1 MNVYGRLMKE
11 FMAKYWVRYLLAFVL
26 VNIISIMALIT
37 PLLTERIIDEFIP
50 NGDLKGIALY
60 AILVLGLA
68 TARAFVTF
76 SQRFNIEYTAQ
87 KVIYDVRNRL
97 YQHLQTLSFSFF
109 DQNRTGE
116 LMSRMTSDVSTLER
130 AMGMGFIN
138 LFSNALTILYTLI
151 ILFNKNIQLTLMSLL
166 FMPFLIW
173 SVSQFAIKVRPTFRM
188 VREQMGIFSASMQE
202 SITGVRVVKA
212 FAQEEYEIEKFRI
225 ENRNYYDKNM
235 VSVKLEAFYGPLMS
249 FISTMGTVF
258 LIWYG
263 GMKVVNGSI
272 SLGEWMVFNT
282 LIAQLIQPVRMFGWL
297 VSMVQRAS
305 ASGQRIFEIID
316 TQSDVTDAPGSQV
329 LPPLQGHVRM
339 EKVSFSY
346 DNRIYVLEDVDLDV
360 QPGQT
365 IAILGSTGSGK
376 SSLINLVP
384 RFYDPQKGRIL
395 IDGHDLRDVTI
406 DSLRRQIGIVLQ
418 ETFLFNE
425 SLRNNISYGRPE
437 ASLEEIIEAAKAA
450 KIHDF
455 ISTLPQGYD
464 TVVGERGVGL
474 SGGQKQRMAIARALL
489 MEAKVLILDES
500 TSSVDTE
507 TERAIQQAFLKLTEN
522 CTTFV
527 IAQRLSTIRNAD
539 RIIVLDKGRIV
550 QEGTHDDLL
559 KQEGGIYY
567 QIYQMQLRP
576 QEESPIKP
584 GNQSNEDGGA
594 SSWA

>member
-50 NGDLKGIALY
+50 NGDLKGIAVY
-60 AILVLGLA
+60 AILVLGIA

-316 TQSDVTDAPGSQV
+316 TQSDVTDAPGAQV

-346 DNRIYVLEDVDLDV
+346 DNRTYVLEDVDLDV

-576 QEESPIKP
+576 QEESPIEP

>member
-26 VNIISIMALIT
+26 VNIISIMALVA

-50 NGDLKGIALY
+50 QGDLKGIALY
-60 AILVLGLA
+60 AILVLGVA
-68 TARAFVTF
+68 TARALITF
-76 SQRFNIEYTAQ
+76 SQRYNIEFTAQ

-116 LMSRMTSDVSTLER
+116 LMSRMTSDVSTLQR

-151 ILFNKNIQLTLMSLL
+151 ILFSKNVQLTLMSLL

-173 SVSQFAIKVRPTFRM
+173 AVGQFSVKVRPTFRM
-188 VREQMGIFSASMQE
+188 VREQMGVFTAAMQE

-212 FAQEEYEIEKFRI
+212 FAQEDYEVEKFRK
-225 ENRNYYDKNM
+225 ENREYYEKNM
-235 VSVKLEAFYGPLMS
+235 VSVRLEAFYGPLMS

-272 SLGEWMVFNT
+272 SLGEWTVFNT

-305 ASGQRIFEIID
+305 ASGQRIFEILD
-316 TQSDVTDAPGSQV
+316 TQSDVADAPGAQI

-339 EKVSFSY
+339 ENVSFSY
-346 DNRIYVLEDVDLDV
+346 DNRVYVLEEINLDI

-418 ETFLFNE
+418 ETFLFND
-425 SLRNNISYGRPE
+425 SLRNNISYGRPG
-437 ASLEEIIEAAKAA
+437 ATLEEIIDAAKSA

-507 TERAIQQAFLKLTEN
+507 TERAIQQAFVRLTEN

-539 RIIVLDKGRIV
+539 RIIVLDRGRIV
-550 QEGTHDDLL
+550 QDGTHEDLL
-559 KQEGGIYY
+559 QQEGGIYH
-567 QIYQMQLRP
+567 QIYQMQLKP
-576 QEESPIKP
+576 QEETPMESDVQTD
-584 GNQSNEDGGA
+584 GNGGA
-594 SSWA
+594 

>member
-1 MNVYGRLMKE
+1 MNTYSRLMKE
-11 FMAKYWVRYLLAFVL
+11 FMAKYWARYLLAFIL
-26 VNIISIMALIT
+26 VNVISMMSLVT

-50 NGDLKGIALY
+50 NADFQGITLY
-60 AILVLGLA
+60 AILVLGVA
-68 TARAFVTF
+68 TARALVTF
-76 SQRFNIEYTAQ
+76 SQRYNIEYTAQ

-116 LMSRMTSDVSTLER
+116 LMSRMTSDVSTLQR

-138 LFSNALTILYTLI
+138 LFSNTLSIVYTLI
-151 ILFNKNIQLTLMSLL
+151 ILFSKNVQLTLMSLL

-173 SVSQFAIKVRPTFRM
+173 SVSTFSIKVRPTFRK
-188 VREQMGIFSASMQE
+188 VRDQMGIFTAAMQE

-212 FAQEEYEIEKFRI
+212 FAQEDYEIEKFRK
-225 ENRNYYDKNM
+225 ENRDYYDINM
-235 VSVKLEAFYGPLMS
+235 LSVKLEAFYGPLMS
-249 FISTMGTVF
+249 FISMMGTVF

-263 GMKVVNGSI
+263 GMQVVKDSI

-305 ASGQRIFEIID
+305 ASGQRIFEILD
-316 TQSDVTDAPGSQV
+316 TQSDVTDAPGAIA
-329 LPPLQGHVRM
+329 LPPLKGQVRF
-339 EKVSFSY
+339 ENVSFSY
-346 DNRIYVLEDVDLDV
+346 DNRIFVLEELNIDV

-384 RFYDPQKGRIL
+384 RFYDPQKGRVL
-395 IDGHDLRDVTI
+395 IDNHDLRDVTI

-418 ETFLFNE
+418 ETFLFND

-437 ASLEEIIEAAKAA
+437 ASLEEIIDAAKAA
-450 KIHDF
+450 KIHEF
-455 ISTLPQGYD
+455 IMTLPQGYD

-507 TERAIQQAFLKLTEN
+507 TERAIQQAFAKLTEN

-539 RIIVLDKGRIV
+539 RILVLDKGRIV
-550 QEGTHDDLL
+550 QEGTHEQLL
-559 KQEGGIYY
+559 KDEGGIYH

-576 QEESPIKP
+576 QEETPLVSGSSAR
-584 GNQSNEDGGA
+584 GNGGE
-594 SSWA
+594 

>member
-11 FMAKYWVRYLLAFVL
+11 FMAKYWARYVLAFVL
-26 VNIISIMALIT
+26 VNIISIMALIA

-50 NGDLKGIALY
+50 QGDLKGIALY
-60 AILVLGLA
+60 AILVLGVA
-68 TARAFVTF
+68 TARALITF
-76 SQRFNIEYTAQ
+76 SQRYNIEFTAQ

-116 LMSRMTSDVSTLER
+116 LMSRMTSDVSTLQR

-151 ILFNKNIQLTLMSLL
+151 ILFSKNVQLTLMSLL

-173 SVSQFAIKVRPTFRM
+173 AVSQFSVKVRPTFRM
-188 VREQMGIFSASMQE
+188 VREQMGVFTAAMQE

-212 FAQEEYEIEKFRI
+212 FAQEEYEVEKFRK
-225 ENRNYYDKNM
+225 ENREYYEKNM
-235 VSVKLEAFYGPLMS
+235 VSVRLEAFYGPLMS

-272 SLGEWMVFNT
+272 SLGEWTVFNT

-305 ASGQRIFEIID
+305 ASGQRIFEILD
-316 TQSDVTDAPGSQV
+316 TQSDVADAPGAQT

-339 EKVSFSY
+339 ENVSFSY
-346 DNRIYVLEDVDLDV
+346 DNRVFVLEEINLDIH
-360 QPGQT
+360 PGQT

-418 ETFLFNE
+418 ETFLFND
-425 SLRNNISYGRPE
+425 SLRNNISYGRPS
-437 ASLEEIIEAAKAA
+437 ASLEEIIDAAKSA

-455 ISTLPQGYD
+455 ISALPQGYD
-464 TVVGERGVGL
+464 TIVGERGVGL

-507 TERAIQQAFLKLTEN
+507 TERAIQQAFAKLTEN

-539 RIIVLDKGRIV
+539 RIIVLDRGRIV
-550 QEGTHDDLL
+550 QDGTHEDLL
-559 KQEGGIYY
+559 QQEGGIYH

-576 QEESPIKP
+576 QEETPMESGGQTD
-584 GNQSNEDGGA
+584 GNGGA
-594 SSWA
+594 

>member
-50 NGDLKGIALY
+50 QGDLKGIALY
-60 AILVLGLA
+60 AILVLGVA
-68 TARAFVTF
+68 TARAVITY
-76 SQRFNIEYTAQ
+76 SQRYNIEFTAQ

-116 LMSRMTSDVSTLER
+116 LMSRMTSDVSTLQR

-151 ILFNKNIQLTLMSLL
+151 ILFSKNVQLTLMSLL

-173 SVSQFAIKVRPTFRM
+173 SVAEFSVKVRPTFRI
-188 VREQMGIFSASMQE
+188 VREQMGVFTASMQE

-212 FAQEEYEIEKFRI
+212 FAQEEYEIEKFRK
-225 ENRNYYDKNM
+225 ENREYYDKNM
-235 VSVKLEAFYGPLMS
+235 VSVKLEAFYAPLMS

-272 SLGEWMVFNT
+272 TLGEWMVFNT

-316 TQSDVTDAPGSQV
+316 TQSDVTDAPGAQI
-329 LPPLQGHVRM
+329 LPPLKGHVRL
-339 EKVSFSY
+339 EKISFSY
-346 DNRIYVLEDVDLDV
+346 DNRVYVLEDIDLDV

-418 ETFLFNE
+418 ETFLFND
-425 SLRNNISYGRPE
+425 SLRNNISYGRPG
-437 ASLEEIIEAAKAA
+437 ASLEEIMDAAKAA

-507 TERAIQQAFLKLTEN
+507 TERAIQQAFVKLTEN

-559 KQEGGIYY
+559 KQEGGIYH

-576 QEESPIKP
+576 QEESPIEP
-584 GNQSNEDGGA
+584 GIQTNGNGGA
-594 SSWA
+594 

>member
-11 FMAKYWVRYLLAFVL
+11 FMAKYWARYVLAFVL
-26 VNIISIMALIT
+26 VNIISIMALIA

-50 NGDLKGIALY
+50 QGDLKGIALY
-60 AILVLGLA
+60 AILVLGVA
-68 TARAFVTF
+68 TARALITF
-76 SQRFNIEYTAQ
+76 SQRYNIEFTAQ

-116 LMSRMTSDVSTLER
+116 LMSRMTSDVSTLQR

-151 ILFNKNIQLTLMSLL
+151 ILFSKNVQLTLMSLL

-173 SVSQFAIKVRPTFRM
+173 AVSQFSVKVRPTFRM
-188 VREQMGIFSASMQE
+188 VREQMGVFTAAMQE

-212 FAQEEYEIEKFRI
+212 FAQEEYEVEKFRK
-225 ENRNYYDKNM
+225 ENREYYEKNM
-235 VSVKLEAFYGPLMS
+235 VSVRLEAFYGPLMS

-272 SLGEWMVFNT
+272 SLGEWTVFNT

-305 ASGQRIFEIID
+305 ASGQRIFEILD
-316 TQSDVTDAPGSQV
+316 TQSDVADAPGAQT

-339 EKVSFSY
+339 ENVSFSY
-346 DNRIYVLEDVDLDV
+346 DNRVFVLEEINLDI

-384 RFYDPQKGRIL
+384 RFYDPQRGRIL

-418 ETFLFNE
+418 ETFLFND
-425 SLRNNISYGRPE
+425 SLRNNISYGRPS
-437 ASLEEIIEAAKAA
+437 ASLEEIIDAAKSA

-455 ISTLPQGYD
+455 IAALPQGYD
-464 TVVGERGVGL
+464 TIVGERGVGL

-507 TERAIQQAFLKLTEN
+507 TERAIQQAFAKLTEN

-539 RIIVLDKGRIV
+539 RIIVLDRGRIV
-550 QEGTHDDLL
+550 QDGTHEDLL
-559 KQEGGIYY
+559 QQEGGIYH

-576 QEESPIKP
+576 QEETPMESGGQTD
-584 GNQSNEDGGA
+584 GNGGA
-594 SSWA
+594 

>member
-1 MNVYGRLMKE
+1 MNTYSRLMKE
-11 FMAKYWVRYLLAFVL
+11 FMAKYWARYLLAFIL
-26 VNIISIMALIT
+26 VNVISMMSLVT

-50 NGDLKGIALY
+50 NADFQGITLY
-60 AILVLGLA
+60 AILVLGVA
-68 TARAFVTF
+68 TARALVTF
-76 SQRFNIEYTAQ
+76 SQRYNIEYTAQ

-116 LMSRMTSDVSTLER
+116 LMSRMTSDVSTLQR

-138 LFSNALTILYTLI
+138 LFSNALSIVYTLI
-151 ILFNKNIQLTLMSLL
+151 ILFSKNVQLTLMSLL

-173 SVSQFAIKVRPTFRM
+173 SVSTFSIKVRPTFRK
-188 VREQMGIFSASMQE
+188 VRDQMGIFTAAMQE

-212 FAQEEYEIEKFRI
+212 FAQEDYEIEKFRK
-225 ENRNYYDKNM
+225 ENRDYYDINM
-235 VSVKLEAFYGPLMS
+235 LSVKLEAFYGPLMS
-249 FISTMGTVF
+249 FISMMGTVF

-263 GMKVVNGSI
+263 GMQVVKDSI

-305 ASGQRIFEIID
+305 ASGQRIFEILD
-316 TQSDVTDAPGSQV
+316 TQSDVTDAPGAIA
-329 LPPLQGHVRM
+329 LPPLKGQVRF
-339 EKVSFSY
+339 ENVSFSY
-346 DNRIYVLEDVDLDV
+346 DNRIFVLEELNIDV

-384 RFYDPQKGRIL
+384 RFYDPQKGRVL
-395 IDGHDLRDVTI
+395 IDNHDLRDVTI

-418 ETFLFNE
+418 ETFLFND

-437 ASLEEIIEAAKAA
+437 ASLEEIIDAAKAA
-450 KIHDF
+450 KIHEF
-455 ISTLPQGYD
+455 IMTLPQGYD

-507 TERAIQQAFLKLTEN
+507 TERAIQQAFAKLTEN

-539 RIIVLDKGRIV
+539 RILVLDKGRIA
-550 QEGTHDDLL
+550 QEGTHEQLL
-559 KQEGGIYY
+559 KEEGGIYH

-576 QEESPIKP
+576 QEETPLVSGSPAR
-584 GNQSNEDGGA
+584 GNGGE
-594 SSWA
+594 

>member
-11 FMAKYWVRYLLAFVL
+11 FMAKYWARYVLAFVL
-26 VNIISIMALIT
+26 VNIISIMALIA

-50 NGDLKGIALY
+50 QGDLKGIALY
-60 AILVLGLA
+60 AILVLGVA
-68 TARAFVTF
+68 TARALITF
-76 SQRFNIEYTAQ
+76 SQRYNIEFTAQ

-116 LMSRMTSDVSTLER
+116 LMSRMTSDVSTLQR

-151 ILFNKNIQLTLMSLL
+151 ILFSKNVQLTLMSLL

-173 SVSQFAIKVRPTFRM
+173 AVSQFSVKVRPTFRM
-188 VREQMGIFSASMQE
+188 VREQMGVFTAAMQE

-212 FAQEEYEIEKFRI
+212 FAQEEYEVEKFRK
-225 ENRNYYDKNM
+225 ENREYYEKNM
-235 VSVKLEAFYGPLMS
+235 VSVRLEAFYGPLMS

-272 SLGEWMVFNT
+272 SLGEWTVFNT

-305 ASGQRIFEIID
+305 ASGQRIFEILD
-316 TQSDVTDAPGSQV
+316 TQSDVADAPGAQT

-339 EKVSFSY
+339 ENVSFSY
-346 DNRIYVLEDVDLDV
+346 DNRVFVLEEINLDI

-384 RFYDPQKGRIL
+384 RFYDPQRGRIL

-418 ETFLFNE
+418 ETFLFND
-425 SLRNNISYGRPE
+425 SLRNNISYGRPS
-437 ASLEEIIEAAKAA
+437 ASLEEIIDAAKSA

-455 ISTLPQGYD
+455 IAALPQGYD
-464 TVVGERGVGL
+464 TIVGERGVGL

-507 TERAIQQAFLKLTEN
+507 TERAIQQAFAKLTEN

-539 RIIVLDKGRIV
+539 RIIVLDRGRIV
-550 QEGTHDDLL
+550 QDGTHEDLL
-559 KQEGGIYY
+559 QQEGGIYH

-576 QEESPIKP
+576 QEETPMDASGRTD
-584 GNQSNEDGGA
+584 GNGGA
-594 SSWA
+594 

>member
-1 MNVYGRLMKE
+1 MNTYSRLMKE
-11 FMAKYWVRYLLAFVL
+11 FMAKYWARYLLAFIL
-26 VNIISIMALIT
+26 VNVISMMSLVT

-50 NGDLKGIALY
+50 NADFQGITLY
-60 AILVLGLA
+60 AILVLGVA
-68 TARAFVTF
+68 TARALVTF
-76 SQRFNIEYTAQ
+76 SQRYNIEYTAQ

-116 LMSRMTSDVSTLER
+116 LMSRMTSDVSTLQR

-138 LFSNALTILYTLI
+138 LFSNALSIVYTLI
-151 ILFNKNIQLTLMSLL
+151 ILFSKNVQLTLMSLL

-173 SVSQFAIKVRPTFRM
+173 SVSTFSIKVRPTFRK
-188 VREQMGIFSASMQE
+188 VRDQMGIFTAAMQE

-212 FAQEEYEIEKFRI
+212 FAQEDYEIEKFRK
-225 ENRNYYDKNM
+225 ENRDYYDINM
-235 VSVKLEAFYGPLMS
+235 LSVKLEAFYGPLMS
-249 FISTMGTVF
+249 FISMMGTVF

-263 GMKVVNGSI
+263 GMQVVKDSI

-305 ASGQRIFEIID
+305 ASGQRIFEILD
-316 TQSDVTDAPGSQV
+316 TQSDVTDAPGAIA
-329 LPPLQGHVRM
+329 LPPLKGQVRF
-339 EKVSFSY
+339 ENVSFSY
-346 DNRIYVLEDVDLDV
+346 DNRIFVLEELNIDV

-384 RFYDPQKGRIL
+384 RFYDPQKGRVL
-395 IDGHDLRDVTI
+395 IDNHDLRDVTI

-418 ETFLFNE
+418 ETFLFND

-437 ASLEEIIEAAKAA
+437 ASLEEIIDAAKAA
-450 KIHDF
+450 KIHEF
-455 ISTLPQGYD
+455 IMTLPQGYD

-507 TERAIQQAFLKLTEN
+507 TERAIQQAFAKLTEN

-539 RIIVLDKGRIV
+539 RILVLDKGRIV
-550 QEGTHDDLL
+550 QEGTHEQLL
-559 KQEGGIYY
+559 KDEGGIYH

-576 QEESPIKP
+576 QEETPLVSGSPAR
-584 GNQSNEDGGA
+584 GNGGE
-594 SSWA
+594 

>member
-11 FMAKYWVRYLLAFVL
+11 FMAKYWARYVLAFVL
-26 VNIISIMALIT
+26 VNIISIMALIA

-50 NGDLKGIALY
+50 QGDLKGIALY
-60 AILVLGLA
+60 AILVLGVA
-68 TARAFVTF
+68 TARALITF
-76 SQRFNIEYTAQ
+76 SQRYNIEFTAQ

-116 LMSRMTSDVSTLER
+116 LMSRMTSDVSTLQR

-151 ILFNKNIQLTLMSLL
+151 ILFSKNVQLTLMSLL

-173 SVSQFAIKVRPTFRM
+173 AVSQFSVKVRPTFRM
-188 VREQMGIFSASMQE
+188 VREQMGVFTAAMQE

-212 FAQEEYEIEKFRI
+212 FAQEEYEVEKFRK
-225 ENRNYYDKNM
+225 ENREYYEKNM
-235 VSVKLEAFYGPLMS
+235 VSVRLEAFYGPLMS

-272 SLGEWMVFNT
+272 SLGEWTVFNT

-305 ASGQRIFEIID
+305 ASGQRIFEILD
-316 TQSDVTDAPGSQV
+316 TQSDVADAPGAQT

-339 EKVSFSY
+339 ENVSFSY
-346 DNRIYVLEDVDLDV
+346 DNRVFVLEEINLDI

-418 ETFLFNE
+418 ETFLFND
-425 SLRNNISYGRPE
+425 SLRNNISYGRPS
-437 ASLEEIIEAAKAA
+437 ASLEEIIDAAKSA

-455 ISTLPQGYD
+455 IAALPQGYD
-464 TVVGERGVGL
+464 TIVGERGVGL

-507 TERAIQQAFLKLTEN
+507 TERAIQQAFAKLTEN

-539 RIIVLDKGRIV
+539 RIIVLDRGRIV
-550 QEGTHDDLL
+550 QDGTHEDLL
-559 KQEGGIYY
+559 QQEGGIYH

-576 QEESPIKP
+576 QEETPMESGGQTD
-584 GNQSNEDGGA
+584 GNGGA
-594 SSWA
+594 

>member
-1 MNVYGRLMKE
+1 MNTYSRLMKE
-11 FMAKYWVRYLLAFVL
+11 FMAKYWARYLLAFIL
-26 VNIISIMALIT
+26 VNVISMMSLVT

-50 NGDLKGIALY
+50 NADFQGITLY
-60 AILVLGLA
+60 AILVLGVA
-68 TARAFVTF
+68 TARALVTF
-76 SQRFNIEYTAQ
+76 SQRYNIEYTAQ

-116 LMSRMTSDVSTLER
+116 LMSRMTSDVSTLQR

-138 LFSNALTILYTLI
+138 LFSNALSIVYTLI
-151 ILFNKNIQLTLMSLL
+151 ILFSKNVQLTLMSLL

-173 SVSQFAIKVRPTFRM
+173 SVSTFSIKVRPTFRK
-188 VREQMGIFSASMQE
+188 VRDQMGIFTAAMQE

-212 FAQEEYEIEKFRI
+212 FAQEDYEIEKFRK
-225 ENRNYYDKNM
+225 ENRDYYDINM
-235 VSVKLEAFYGPLMS
+235 LSVKLEAFYGPLMS
-249 FISTMGTVF
+249 FISMMGTVF

-263 GMKVVNGSI
+263 GMQVVKDSI

-305 ASGQRIFEIID
+305 ASGQRIFEILD
-316 TQSDVTDAPGSQV
+316 TQSDVTDAPGAIA
-329 LPPLQGHVRM
+329 LPPLKGQVRF
-339 EKVSFSY
+339 ENVSFSY
-346 DNRIYVLEDVDLDV
+346 DNRIFVLEELNIDV

-384 RFYDPQKGRIL
+384 RFYDPQKGRVL
-395 IDGHDLRDVTI
+395 IDNHDLRDVTI

-418 ETFLFNE
+418 ETFLFND

-437 ASLEEIIEAAKAA
+437 ASLEEIIDAAKAA

-455 ISTLPQGYD
+455 IMTLPQGYD

-507 TERAIQQAFLKLTEN
+507 TERAIQQAFAKLTEN

-539 RIIVLDKGRIV
+539 RILVLDKGRIA
-550 QEGTHDDLL
+550 QEGTHEQLL
-559 KQEGGIYY
+559 KEEGGIYH

-576 QEESPIKP
+576 QEETPLVSGSPAR
-584 GNQSNEDGGA
+584 GNGGE
-594 SSWA
+594 

>member
-11 FMAKYWVRYLLAFVL
+11 FMAKYWARYVLAFVL
-26 VNIISIMALIT
+26 VNIISIMALIA

-50 NGDLKGIALY
+50 QGDLKGIALY
-60 AILVLGLA
+60 AILVLGVA
-68 TARAFVTF
+68 TARALITF
-76 SQRFNIEYTAQ
+76 SQRYNIEFTAQ

-116 LMSRMTSDVSTLER
+116 LMSRMTSDVSTLQR

-151 ILFNKNIQLTLMSLL
+151 ILFSKNVQLTLMSLL

-173 SVSQFAIKVRPTFRM
+173 AVSQFSVKVRPTFRM
-188 VREQMGIFSASMQE
+188 VREQMGVFTAAMQE

-212 FAQEEYEIEKFRI
+212 FAQEEYEVEKFRK
-225 ENRNYYDKNM
+225 ENREYYEKNM
-235 VSVKLEAFYGPLMS
+235 VSVRLEAFYGPLMS

-272 SLGEWMVFNT
+272 SLGEWTVFNT

-305 ASGQRIFEIID
+305 ASGQRIFEILD
-316 TQSDVTDAPGSQV
+316 TQSDVADAPGAQT

-339 EKVSFSY
+339 ENVSFSY
-346 DNRIYVLEDVDLDV
+346 DNRVFVLEEINLDIH
-360 QPGQT
+360 PGQT

-384 RFYDPQKGRIL
+384 RFYDPQRGRIL

-418 ETFLFNE
+418 ETFLFND
-425 SLRNNISYGRPE
+425 SLRNNISYGRPS
-437 ASLEEIIEAAKAA
+437 ASLEEIIDAAKSA

-455 ISTLPQGYD
+455 IAALPQGYD
-464 TVVGERGVGL
+464 TIVGERGVGL

-507 TERAIQQAFLKLTEN
+507 TERAIQQAFAKLTEN

-539 RIIVLDKGRIV
+539 RIIVLDRGRIV
-550 QEGTHDDLL
+550 QDGTHEDLL
-559 KQEGGIYY
+559 QQEGGIYH

-576 QEESPIKP
+576 QEETPMDASGRTD
-584 GNQSNEDGGA
+584 GNGGA
-594 SSWA
+594 

>member
-11 FMAKYWVRYLLAFVL
+11 FMAKYWARYVLAFVL
-26 VNIISIMALIT
+26 VHIISIMALIA

-50 NGDLKGIALY
+50 QGDLKGIALY
-60 AILVLGLA
+60 AILVLGVA
-68 TARAFVTF
+68 TARALITF
-76 SQRFNIEYTAQ
+76 SQRYNIEFTAQ

-116 LMSRMTSDVSTLER
+116 LMSRMTSDVSTLQR

-151 ILFNKNIQLTLMSLL
+151 ILFSKNVQLTLMSLL

-173 SVSQFAIKVRPTFRM
+173 AVSQFSVKVRPTFRM
-188 VREQMGIFSASMQE
+188 VREQMGVFTAAMQE

-212 FAQEEYEIEKFRI
+212 FAQEEYEVEKFRK
-225 ENRNYYDKNM
+225 ENREYYEKNM
-235 VSVKLEAFYGPLMS
+235 VSVRLEAFYGPLMS

-272 SLGEWMVFNT
+272 SLGEWTVFNT

-305 ASGQRIFEIID
+305 ASGQRIFEILD
-316 TQSDVTDAPGSQV
+316 TQSDVADAPGAQT

-339 EKVSFSY
+339 ENVSFSY
-346 DNRIYVLEDVDLDV
+346 DNRVFFLEEINLDI

-418 ETFLFNE
+418 ETFLFND
-425 SLRNNISYGRPE
+425 SLRNNISYGRPS
-437 ASLEEIIEAAKAA
+437 ASLEEIIDAAKSA

-455 ISTLPQGYD
+455 IAALPQGYD
-464 TVVGERGVGL
+464 TIVGERGVGL

-507 TERAIQQAFLKLTEN
+507 TERAIQQAFAKLTEN

-539 RIIVLDKGRIV
+539 RIIVLDRGRIV
-550 QEGTHDDLL
+550 QDGTHEDLL
-559 KQEGGIYY
+559 QQEGGIYH

-576 QEESPIKP
+576 QEETPMDASGRTD
-584 GNQSNEDGGA
+584 GNGGA
-594 SSWA
+594 

>member
-11 FMAKYWVRYLLAFVL
+11 FMAKYWARYVLAFVL
-26 VNIISIMALIT
+26 VNIISIMALIA

-50 NGDLKGIALY
+50 QGDLKGIALY
-60 AILVLGLA
+60 AILVLGVA
-68 TARAFVTF
+68 TARALITF
-76 SQRFNIEYTAQ
+76 SQRYNIEFTAQ

-116 LMSRMTSDVSTLER
+116 LMSRMTSDVSTLQR

-151 ILFNKNIQLTLMSLL
+151 ILFSKNVQLTLMSLL

-173 SVSQFAIKVRPTFRM
+173 AVSQFSVKVRPTFRM
-188 VREQMGIFSASMQE
+188 VREQMGVFTAAMQE

-212 FAQEEYEIEKFRI
+212 FAQEEYEVEKFRK
-225 ENRNYYDKNM
+225 ENREYYEKNM
-235 VSVKLEAFYGPLMS
+235 VSVRLEAFYGPLMS

-272 SLGEWMVFNT
+272 SLGEWTVFNT

-305 ASGQRIFEIID
+305 ASGQRIFEILD
-316 TQSDVTDAPGSQV
+316 TQSDVADAPGAQT

-339 EKVSFSY
+339 ENVSFSY
-346 DNRIYVLEDVDLDV
+346 DNRVFVLEEINLDI

-418 ETFLFNE
+418 ETFLFND
-425 SLRNNISYGRPE
+425 SLRNNISYGRPS
-437 ASLEEIIEAAKAA
+437 ASLEEIIDAAKSA

-455 ISTLPQGYD
+455 ISALPQGYD
-464 TVVGERGVGL
+464 TIVGERGVGL

-507 TERAIQQAFLKLTEN
+507 TERAIQQAFAKLTEN

-539 RIIVLDKGRIV
+539 RIIVLDRGRIV
-550 QEGTHDDLL
+550 QDGTHEDLL
-559 KQEGGIYY
+559 QQEGGIYH

-576 QEESPIKP
+576 QEETPMESGGQTD
-584 GNQSNEDGGA
+584 GNGGA
-594 SSWA
+594 

>member
-1 MNVYGRLMKE
+1 MNTYSRLMKE
-11 FMAKYWVRYLLAFVL
+11 FMAKYWARYLLAFIL
-26 VNIISIMALIT
+26 VNVISMMSLVT

-50 NGDLKGIALY
+50 NADFQGITLY
-60 AILVLGLA
+60 AILVLGVA
-68 TARAFVTF
+68 TARALVTF
-76 SQRFNIEYTAQ
+76 SQRYNIEYTAQ

-116 LMSRMTSDVSTLER
+116 LMSRMTSDVSTLQR

-138 LFSNALTILYTLI
+138 LFSNALSIVYTLI
-151 ILFNKNIQLTLMSLL
+151 ILFSKNVQLTLMSLL

-173 SVSQFAIKVRPTFRM
+173 SVSTFSIKVRPTFRK
-188 VREQMGIFSASMQE
+188 VRDQMGIFTAAMQE

-212 FAQEEYEIEKFRI
+212 FAQEDYEIEKFRK
-225 ENRNYYDKNM
+225 ENRDYYDINM
-235 VSVKLEAFYGPLMS
+235 LSVKLEAFYGPLMS
-249 FISTMGTVF
+249 FISMMGTVF

-263 GMKVVNGSI
+263 GMQVVKDSI

-305 ASGQRIFEIID
+305 ASGQRIFEILD
-316 TQSDVTDAPGSQV
+316 TQSDVTDAPGAIA
-329 LPPLQGHVRM
+329 LPPLKGQVRF
-339 EKVSFSY
+339 ENVSFSY
-346 DNRIYVLEDVDLDV
+346 DNRIFVLEELNIDV

-384 RFYDPQKGRIL
+384 RFYDPQKGRVL
-395 IDGHDLRDVTI
+395 IDNHDLRDVTI

-418 ETFLFNE
+418 ETFLFND

-437 ASLEEIIEAAKAA
+437 ASLEEIIDAAKAA
-450 KIHDF
+450 KIHEF
-455 ISTLPQGYD
+455 IMTLPQGYD

-507 TERAIQQAFLKLTEN
+507 TERAIQQAFAKLTEN

-539 RIIVLDKGRIV
+539 RILVLDKGRIV
-550 QEGTHDDLL
+550 QEGTHEQLL
-559 KQEGGIYY
+559 KDEGGIYH

-576 QEESPIKP
+576 QEETPLVSGSSAR
-584 GNQSNEDGGA
+584 GNGGE
-594 SSWA
+594 

>member
-1 MNVYGRLMKE
+1 M
-11 FMAKYWVRYLLAFVL
+11 
-26 VNIISIMALIT
+26 
-37 PLLTERIIDEFIP
+37 
-50 NGDLKGIALY
+50 
-60 AILVLGLA
+60 
-68 TARAFVTF
+68 
-76 SQRFNIEYTAQ
+76 
-87 KVIYDVRNRL
+87 
-97 YQHLQTLSFSFF
+97 
-109 DQNRTGE
+109 
-116 LMSRMTSDVSTLER
+116 
-130 AMGMGFIN
+130 
-138 LFSNALTILYTLI
+138 LFRS
-151 ILFNKNIQLTLMSLL
+151 
-166 FMPFLIW
+166 
-173 SVSQFAIKVRPTFRM
+173 
-188 VREQMGIFSASMQE
+188 
-202 SITGVRVVKA
+202 
-212 FAQEEYEIEKFRI
+212 
-225 ENRNYYDKNM
+225 M

-316 TQSDVTDAPGSQV
+316 TQSDVTDAPGAQV

-346 DNRIYVLEDVDLDV
+346 DNRTYVLEDVDLDV

-576 QEESPIKP
+576 QEESPIEP
-584 GNQSNEDGGA
+584 GNQSNENGGA

>member
-1 MNVYGRLMKE
+1 MNTYSRLMKE
-11 FMAKYWVRYLLAFVL
+11 FMAKYWARYLLAFIL
-26 VNIISIMALIT
+26 VNVISMMSLVT

-50 NGDLKGIALY
+50 NADFQGITLY
-60 AILVLGLA
+60 AILVLGVA
-68 TARAFVTF
+68 TARALVTF
-76 SQRFNIEYTAQ
+76 SQRYNIEYTAQ

-116 LMSRMTSDVSTLER
+116 LMSRMTSDVSTLQR

-138 LFSNALTILYTLI
+138 LFSNALSIVYTLI
-151 ILFNKNIQLTLMSLL
+151 ILFSKNVQLTLMSLL

-173 SVSQFAIKVRPTFRM
+173 SVSTFSIKVRPTFRK
-188 VREQMGIFSASMQE
+188 VRDQMGIFTAAMQE

-212 FAQEEYEIEKFRI
+212 FAQEDYEIEKFRK
-225 ENRNYYDKNM
+225 ENRDYYDINM
-235 VSVKLEAFYGPLMS
+235 LSVKLEAFYGPLMS
-249 FISTMGTVF
+249 FISMMGTVF

-263 GMKVVNGSI
+263 GMQVVKDSI

-305 ASGQRIFEIID
+305 ASGQRIFEILD
-316 TQSDVTDAPGSQV
+316 TQSDVTDAPGAIA
-329 LPPLQGHVRM
+329 LPPLKGQVRF
-339 EKVSFSY
+339 ENVSFSY
-346 DNRIYVLEDVDLDV
+346 DNRIFVLEELNIDV

-384 RFYDPQKGRIL
+384 RFYDPQKGRVL
-395 IDGHDLRDVTI
+395 IDNHDLRDVTI

-418 ETFLFNE
+418 ETFLFND

-437 ASLEEIIEAAKAA
+437 ASLEEIIDAAKAA

-455 ISTLPQGYD
+455 IMTLPQGYD

-474 SGGQKQRMAIARALL
+474 SCGQKQRMAIARALL

-507 TERAIQQAFLKLTEN
+507 TERAIQQAFAKLTEN

-539 RIIVLDKGRIV
+539 RILVLDKGRIA
-550 QEGTHDDLL
+550 QEGTHEQLL
-559 KQEGGIYY
+559 KEEGGIYH

-576 QEESPIKP
+576 QEETPLVSGSPAR
-584 GNQSNEDGGA
+584 GNGGE
-594 SSWA
+594 

>member
-1 MNVYGRLMKE
+1 MKE
-11 FMAKYWVRYLLAFVL
+11 FMAKYWARYVLAFVL
-26 VNIISIMALIT
+26 VNIFSIMALIA

-50 NGDLKGIALY
+50 QGDLKGIALY
-60 AILVLGLA
+60 AILVLGVA
-68 TARAFVTF
+68 TARALITF
-76 SQRFNIEYTAQ
+76 SQRYNIEFTAQ

-116 LMSRMTSDVSTLER
+116 LMSRMTSDVSTLQR

-151 ILFNKNIQLTLMSLL
+151 ILFSKNVQLTLMSLL

-173 SVSQFAIKVRPTFRM
+173 AVSQFSVKVRPTFRM
-188 VREQMGIFSASMQE
+188 VREQMGVFTAAMQE

-212 FAQEEYEIEKFRI
+212 FAQEEYEVEKFRK
-225 ENRNYYDKNM
+225 ENREYYEKNM
-235 VSVKLEAFYGPLMS
+235 VSVRLEAFYGPLMS

-272 SLGEWMVFNT
+272 SLGEWTVFNT

-305 ASGQRIFEIID
+305 ASGQRIFEILD
-316 TQSDVTDAPGSQV
+316 TQSDVADAPGAQT

-339 EKVSFSY
+339 ENVSFSY
-346 DNRIYVLEDVDLDV
+346 DNRVFVLEEINLDI

-418 ETFLFNE
+418 ETFLFND
-425 SLRNNISYGRPE
+425 SLRNNISYGRPS
-437 ASLEEIIEAAKAA
+437 ASLEEIIDAAKSA

-455 ISTLPQGYD
+455 IAALPQGYD
-464 TVVGERGVGL
+464 TIVGERGVGL

-507 TERAIQQAFLKLTEN
+507 TERAIQQAFAKLTEN

-539 RIIVLDKGRIV
+539 RIIVLDRGRIV
-550 QEGTHDDLL
+550 QDATHEDLL
-559 KQEGGIYY
+559 Q
-567 QIYQMQLRP
+567 RRA
-576 QEESPIKP
+576 ESTIRFIRC
-584 GNQSNEDGGA
+584 N
-594 SSWA
+594 

>member
-1 MNVYGRLMKE
+1 MNTYSRLMKE
-11 FMAKYWVRYLLAFVL
+11 FMAKYWARYLLAFIL
-26 VNIISIMALIT
+26 VNVISMMSLVT

-50 NGDLKGIALY
+50 NADFQGITLY
-60 AILVLGLA
+60 AILVLGVS
-68 TARAFVTF
+68 TARALVTF
-76 SQRFNIEYTAQ
+76 SQRYNIEYTAQ

-116 LMSRMTSDVSTLER
+116 LMSRMTSDVSTLQR

-138 LFSNALTILYTLI
+138 LFSNALSIVYTLI
-151 ILFNKNIQLTLMSLL
+151 ILFSKNVQLTLMSLL

-173 SVSQFAIKVRPTFRM
+173 SVSTFSIKVRPTFRK
-188 VREQMGIFSASMQE
+188 VRDQMGIFTAAMQE

-212 FAQEEYEIEKFRI
+212 FAQEDYEIEKFRK
-225 ENRNYYDKNM
+225 ENRDYYDINM
-235 VSVKLEAFYGPLMS
+235 LSVKLEAFYGPLMS
-249 FISTMGTVF
+249 FISMMGTVF

-263 GMKVVNGSI
+263 GMQVVKDSI

-305 ASGQRIFEIID
+305 ASGQRIFEILD
-316 TQSDVTDAPGSQV
+316 TQSDVTDAPGAIA
-329 LPPLQGHVRM
+329 LPPLKGQVRF
-339 EKVSFSY
+339 ENVSFSY
-346 DNRIYVLEDVDLDV
+346 DNRIFVLEELNIDV

-384 RFYDPQKGRIL
+384 RFYDPQKGRVL
-395 IDGHDLRDVTI
+395 IDNHDLRDVTI

-418 ETFLFNE
+418 ETFLFND

-437 ASLEEIIEAAKAA
+437 ASLEEIIDAAKAA
-450 KIHDF
+450 KIHEF
-455 ISTLPQGYD
+455 IMTLPQGYD

-507 TERAIQQAFLKLTEN
+507 TERAIQQAFAKLTEN

-539 RIIVLDKGRIV
+539 RILVLDKGCIV
-550 QEGTHDDLL
+550 QEGTHEQLL
-559 KQEGGIYY
+559 KDEGGIYH

-576 QEESPIKP
+576 QEETPLVSGSSAR
-584 GNQSNEDGGA
+584 GNGGE
-594 SSWA
+594 

>member
-1 MNVYGRLMKE
+1 MNTYSRLMKE
-11 FMAKYWVRYLLAFVL
+11 FMAKYWARYLLAFIL
-26 VNIISIMALIT
+26 VNVISMMSLVT

-50 NGDLKGIALY
+50 NADFQGITLY
-60 AILVLGLA
+60 AILVLGVA
-68 TARAFVTF
+68 TARALVTF
-76 SQRFNIEYTAQ
+76 SQRYNIEYTAQ

-116 LMSRMTSDVSTLER
+116 LMSRMTSDVSTLQR

-138 LFSNALTILYTLI
+138 LFSNALSIVYTLI
-151 ILFNKNIQLTLMSLL
+151 ILFSKNVQLTLMSLL

-173 SVSQFAIKVRPTFRM
+173 SVSTFSIKVRPTFRK
-188 VREQMGIFSASMQE
+188 VRDQMGIFTAAMQE

-212 FAQEEYEIEKFRI
+212 FAQEDYEIEKFRK
-225 ENRNYYDKNM
+225 ENRDYYDINM
-235 VSVKLEAFYGPLMS
+235 LSVKLEAFYGPLMS
-249 FISTMGTVF
+249 FISMMGTVF

-263 GMKVVNGSI
+263 GMQVVKDSI

-305 ASGQRIFEIID
+305 ASGQRIFEILD
-316 TQSDVTDAPGSQV
+316 TQSDVTDAPGAIA
-329 LPPLQGHVRM
+329 LPPLKGHVRF
-339 EKVSFSY
+339 ENVSFSY
-346 DNRIYVLEDVDLDV
+346 DNRIFVLEELNIDV

-384 RFYDPQKGRIL
+384 RFYDPQKGRVL
-395 IDGHDLRDVTI
+395 IDNHDLRDVTI

-418 ETFLFNE
+418 ETFLFND

-437 ASLEEIIEAAKAA
+437 ASLEEIIDAAKAA
-450 KIHDF
+450 KIHEF
-455 ISTLPQGYD
+455 IMTLPQGYD

-507 TERAIQQAFLKLTEN
+507 TERAIQQAFAKLTEN

-539 RIIVLDKGRIV
+539 RILVLDKGRIV
-550 QEGTHDDLL
+550 QEGNHEQLL
-559 KQEGGIYY
+559 KDEGGIYH

-576 QEESPIKP
+576 QEETPLVLSNSAR
-584 GNQSNEDGGA
+584 GNGGE
-594 SSWA
+594 

>member
-316 TQSDVTDAPGSQV
+316 TQSDVTDAPGAQV

-576 QEESPIKP
+576 QEESPIEP

>member
-1 MNVYGRLMKE
+1 MKE
-11 FMAKYWVRYLLAFVL
+11 FMAKYWARYVLAFVL
-26 VNIISIMALIT
+26 VNIISIMALIA

-50 NGDLKGIALY
+50 QGDLKGIALY
-60 AILVLGLA
+60 AILVLGVA
-68 TARAFVTF
+68 TARALITF
-76 SQRFNIEYTAQ
+76 SQRYNIEFTAQ

-116 LMSRMTSDVSTLER
+116 LMSRMTSDVSTLQR

-151 ILFNKNIQLTLMSLL
+151 ILFSKNVQLTLMSLL

-173 SVSQFAIKVRPTFRM
+173 AVSQFSVKVRPTFRM
-188 VREQMGIFSASMQE
+188 VREQMGVFTAAMQE

-212 FAQEEYEIEKFRI
+212 FAQEEYEVEKFRK
-225 ENRNYYDKNM
+225 ENREYYEKNM
-235 VSVKLEAFYGPLMS
+235 VSVRLEAFYGPLMS

-272 SLGEWMVFNT
+272 SLGEWTVFNT

-305 ASGQRIFEIID
+305 ASGQRIFEILD
-316 TQSDVTDAPGSQV
+316 TQSDVADAPGAQT

-339 EKVSFSY
+339 ENVSFSY
-346 DNRIYVLEDVDLDV
+346 DNRVFVLEEINLDI

-418 ETFLFNE
+418 ETFLFND
-425 SLRNNISYGRPE
+425 SLRNNISYGRPS
-437 ASLEEIIEAAKAA
+437 ASLEEIIDAAKSA

-455 ISTLPQGYD
+455 ISALPQGYD
-464 TVVGERGVGL
+464 TIVGERGVGL

-507 TERAIQQAFLKLTEN
+507 TERAIQQAFAKLTEN

-539 RIIVLDKGRIV
+539 RIIVLDRGRIV
-550 QEGTHDDLL
+550 QDGTHEDLL
-559 KQEGGIYY
+559 QQEGGIYH

-576 QEESPIKP
+576 QEETPMDASGRTD
-584 GNQSNEDGGA
+584 GNGGA
-594 SSWA
+594 

>member
-11 FMAKYWVRYLLAFVL
+11 FMAKYWARYVLAFVL
-26 VNIISIMALIT
+26 VNIISIMALIA

-50 NGDLKGIALY
+50 QGDLKGIALY
-60 AILVLGLA
+60 AILVLGVA
-68 TARAFVTF
+68 TARALITF
-76 SQRFNIEYTAQ
+76 SQRYNIEFTAQ

-116 LMSRMTSDVSTLER
+116 LMSRMTSDVSTLQR

-151 ILFNKNIQLTLMSLL
+151 ILFSKNVQLTLMSLL

-173 SVSQFAIKVRPTFRM
+173 AVSQFSVKVRPTFRM
-188 VREQMGIFSASMQE
+188 VREQMGVFTAAMQE

-212 FAQEEYEIEKFRI
+212 FAQEEYEVEKFRK
-225 ENRNYYDKNM
+225 ENREYYEKNM
-235 VSVKLEAFYGPLMS
+235 VSVRLEAFYGPLMS

-258 LIWYG
+258 LIWYD

-272 SLGEWMVFNT
+272 SLGEWTVFNI

-305 ASGQRIFEIID
+305 ASGQRIFEILD
-316 TQSDVTDAPGSQV
+316 TQSDVADAPGAQT

-339 EKVSFSY
+339 ENVSFSY
-346 DNRIYVLEDVDLDV
+346 DNRVFVLEEINLDI

-418 ETFLFNE
+418 ETFLFND
-425 SLRNNISYGRPE
+425 SLRNNISYGRPS
-437 ASLEEIIEAAKAA
+437 ASLEEIIDAAKSA

-455 ISTLPQGYD
+455 ISALPQGYD
-464 TVVGERGVGL
+464 TIVGERGVGL

-507 TERAIQQAFLKLTEN
+507 TERAIQQAFAKLTEN

-539 RIIVLDKGRIV
+539 RIIVLDRGRIV
-550 QEGTHDDLL
+550 QDGTHEDLL
-559 KQEGGIYY
+559 QQEGGIYH

-576 QEESPIKP
+576 QEETPMESGGQTD
-584 GNQSNEDGGA
+584 GNGGA
-594 SSWA
+594 